1 MTRTFLLI
9 LTFFVFFYSWGGA
22 GVYVKNN
29 GHFSEFILSGMA
41 DSIVSVSEGGD
52 SLIMV
57 ELVTPP
63 LAADTASK
71 FNDPFIKSISIDGHM
86 LTVNFYKDT
95 DYTLSKRNG
104 DILITAA
111 RVKKSENIEL
121 GYGIEKP
128 VLKALIK
135 YWKTPKLTKY

>member
-1 MTRTFLLI
+1 MTRTFFAYFNLFLC
-9 LTFFVFFYSWGGA
+9 FFYSWGA

-41 DSIVSVSEGGD
+41 DSIVSVSEGD

-57 ELVTPP
+57 ELVTP

-111 RVKKSENIEL
+111 RVKKE
-121 GYGIEKP
+121 
-128 VLKALIK
+128 
-135 YWKTPKLTKY
+135 